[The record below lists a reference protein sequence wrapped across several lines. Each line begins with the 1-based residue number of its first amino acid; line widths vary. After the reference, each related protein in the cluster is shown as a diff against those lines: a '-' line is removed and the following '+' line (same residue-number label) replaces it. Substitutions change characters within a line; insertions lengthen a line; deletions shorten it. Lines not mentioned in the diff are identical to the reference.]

1 MDLPSNLPS
10 NLPFRCLCINSY
22 PKQLIMTSG
31 EINPAAW
38 GEIFPCSYYFLYIF
52 LMTLLLPLMFFCF
65 ALFSPFSPS
74 CEPKTGCGMWFHVLH
89 TLPTMTHIRRSTIN
103 ECEVTFLR
111 LWRHSLLTKSW
122 FNVWTDVLNVIFI
135 KRYFNQILISWR
147 LLKLFPSKVCFNSS
161 ISAFRIL

>member
-1 MDLPSNLPS
+1 MILIFTFLLKVTLVKSNKNVFHHLDRFTHRRSGGEEGLSHNFAFARTPMDLPSNLPS

-22 PKQLIMTSG
+22 PKQLMMTSS

-38 GEIFPCSYYFLYIF
+38 GEIFPCSSYFLYIF
-52 LMTLLLPLMFFCF
+52 LMTLLLPSMFFCF

-89 TLPTMTHIRRSTIN
+89 TLPTMTHTRRSTIN

-111 LWRHSLLTKSW
+111 LWRHSL
-122 FNVWTDVLNVIFI
+122 
-135 KRYFNQILISWR
+135 
-147 LLKLFPSKVCFNSS
+147 
-161 ISAFRIL
+161 